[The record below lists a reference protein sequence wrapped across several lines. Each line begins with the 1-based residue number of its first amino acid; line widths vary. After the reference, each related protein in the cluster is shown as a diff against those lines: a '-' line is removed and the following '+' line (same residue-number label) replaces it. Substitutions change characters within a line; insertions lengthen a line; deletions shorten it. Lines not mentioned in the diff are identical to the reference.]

1 MLTFEGYRRA
11 DGSVGIRNHILVIP
25 SVMCSTHVV
34 EKLMARC
41 PDVVGIIHQHGCS
54 GIGADFDQTLRTLVG
69 MGRNPNVA
77 AVLLVGLGC
86 ESIQSNLIAD
96 GIAVTGKPVERVV
109 IQEVGGATKTFDK
122 AMLLLDRLRADIEAT
137 DKETVPFSELIV
149 GTECG
154 GSDACSGISANPA
167 LGVASDM
174 VVREGGTVILSETT
188 EFIGAE
194 HILGRR
200 AKSPAIRQH
209 LMDIVAASEEG
220 ARRMGVDVR
229 GAQPTPGNMA
239 GGLTTI
245 EEKSLGCVYKG
256 GTSEIQEV
264 IGYAERPSAHGL
276 VIMDTPGNDV
286 ESVVGMVAGGAQVVV
301 FTTGRGSP
309 TGNPIAPV
317 IKVASNSPM
326 YRRMEEHMD
335 VNAGTV
341 VEGVETTEHV
351 GRRIFAAIV
360 AVAQGE
366 PTAAERLGHRE
377 FAINRIGPSL

>member
-1 MLTFEGYRRA
+1 MLTFEGYRRP
-11 DGSVGIRNHILVIP
+11 DGTVGIRNHILVIP

-34 EKLMARC
+34 ERLIAKVPGL
-41 PDVVGIIHQHGCS
+41 VGMIHQHGCS

-77 AVLLVGLGC
+77 GVLIVGLGC
-86 ESIQSNLIAD
+86 ESVQSNLIVD
-96 GIAVTGKPVERVV
+96 GIAATGKPVEKVV
-109 IQEVGGATKTFDK
+109 IQELGGLTKTYDRS
-122 AMLLLDRLRADIEAT
+122 MPIVERLLREADDVEQ
-137 DKETVPFSELIV
+137 ETVPFSELIV

-167 LGVASDM
+167 LGFASDL
-174 VVREGGTVILSETT
+174 VVGEGGTVILSETT

-194 HILGRR
+194 RILAQR
-200 AKSPAIRQH
+200 ARNQRVRQQ
-209 LMDIVAASEEG
+209 LFDIVTASEAG
-220 ARRMGVDVR
+220 ARRMGVDIR

-245 EEKSLGCVYKG
+245 EEKSLGCIYKG
-256 GTSEIQEV
+256 GTTEIQEV
-264 IGYAERPSAHGL
+264 IGYGQRPSTRGL

-317 IKVASNSPM
+317 IKVASNTPM
-326 YRRMEEHMD
+326 YERMSEHMD

-341 VEGVETTEHV
+341 VEGIESTESV

-360 AVAQGE
+360 EATAGREV
-366 PTAAERLGHRE
+366 AAERLGHRE

>member
-34 EKLMARC
+34 ERLMARC
-41 PDVVGIIHQHGCS
+41 SDVVGIVHQHGCS

-96 GIAVTGKPVERVV
+96 GIAATGKPVERVV

-122 AMLLLDRLRADIEAT
+122 AMLLIERLRREIEAT
-137 DKETVPFSELIV
+137 EMETVPFSELIV

-167 LGVASDM
+167 LGVASDL

-194 HILGRR
+194 HILARR
-200 AKSPAIRQH
+200 AGSPGIKRQ

-245 EEKSLGCVYKG
+245 EEKSLGCIYKG
-256 GTSEIQEV
+256 GTTEIREV
-264 IGYAERPSAHGL
+264 VGYAERPSTHGL

-317 IKVASNSPM
+317 IKVASNTPM
-326 YRRMEEHMD
+326 FGRMEEHMD
-335 VNAGTV
+335 INAGTI
-341 VEGVETTEHV
+341 VEGIESTESV
-351 GRRIFAAIV
+351 GRRIFEAIV
-360 AVAQGE
+360 AAAQGE
-366 PTAAERLGHRE
+366 QTAAERLGHRE